1 MIKQNETL
9 SDIEL
14 SETTDNSDQPKPTPA
29 TAVNVCV
36 VCNFKKTFAQS
47 QWWII
52 RFSTY
57 KIWAGNVKKL
67 PKPQVLRQ
75 LITF

>member
-47 QWWII
+47 Q
-52 RFSTY
+52 
-57 KIWAGNVKKL
+57 
-67 PKPQVLRQ
+67 
-75 LITF
+75 